1 MSRKSRDLFCI
12 FAMTRQIQ
20 KISLVYFKLHKPAIT
35 TWTKIRIIF
44 QNEDSVKMCA
54 AASLSSHHSALCSY
68 FVNSRAQI
76 IYFQTFSGNRNAS
89 NWWGDKNR
97 KNSRLDSFCRSLPL
111 LQTKTYNWALCYNVL
126 ANKKVSQALK

>member
-68 FVNSRAQI
+68 FVNSPAQI
-76 IYFQTFSGNRNAS
+76 IYFETFSGNINAS
-89 NWWGDKNR
+89 NWWGDKIVKIQDWFLSVGLSLSCKQKHTIEHYVIMFWKIRRSR
-97 KNSRLDSFCRSLPL
+97 KH
-111 LQTKTYNWALCYNVL
+111 
-126 ANKKVSQALK
+126 